1 MISPPRN
8 QVGTVADDVSRS
20 DLPRADSG
28 AVLREHE
35 LRVVRCR
42 YPLCPRRDC
51 HPKDASAF
59 GPPIRRISPG
69 KVPLRNGRR
78 TQIWSAT
85 FKDQQ
90 RAPGAPRSTW
100 LLVVGSFPSR
110 CRRHA
115 LCLLRMSDAQSRH
128 GDGRGPSARFRQV
141 RSMLRAYA
149 SRVGVFLRDF
159 LSFFSRVAARSRALL
174 FLACTTCVSGRLLA
188 KDFSC
193 GGGRCVCRRRVPRG
207 RRVRFGASIF
217 VREEKAHRRPP
228 SSPATPGPRRFGVP
242 VHGPQ
247 YPMFPMQ
254 YFQIINF
261 QLYFFAKYHL
271 NTLLFVYNFPGS
283 PVLPGAAQKKQ
294 VFCETGPKEILIG
307 HHA

>member
-8 QVGTVADDVSRS
+8 RVGTVADAVSRS
-20 DLPRADSG
+20 DLLPRADSG

-42 YPLCPRRDC
+42 YPLCPRRVC

-128 GDGRGPSARFRQV
+128 GDGRGPSARFRQDKV
-141 RSMLRAYA
+141 VTMLRTYA
-149 SRVGVFLRDF
+149 SRVGVFSPDF
-159 LSFFSRVAARSRALL
+159 FVLFFE
-174 FLACTTCVSGRLLA
+174 G
-188 KDFSC
+188 SC
-193 GGGRCVCRRRVPRG
+193 PVGRCCFLRARP
-207 RRVRFGASIF
+207 ASL
-217 VREEKAHRRPP
+217 VD
-228 SSPATPGPRRFGVP
+228 S
-242 VHGPQ
+242 
-247 YPMFPMQ
+247 
-254 YFQIINF
+254 
-261 QLYFFAKYHL
+261 
-271 NTLLFVYNFPGS
+271 
-283 PVLPGAAQKKQ
+283 
-294 VFCETGPKEILIG
+294 
-307 HHA
+307 

>member
-8 QVGTVADDVSRS
+8 RVGTVADDVSRS

-110 CRRHA
+110 GHVVC
-115 LCLLRMSDAQSRH
+115 
-128 GDGRGPSARFRQV
+128 
-141 RSMLRAYA
+141 
-149 SRVGVFLRDF
+149 
-159 LSFFSRVAARSRALL
+159 RALTL
-174 FLACTTCVSGRLLA
+174 VTGRARMTSHDL
-188 KDFSC
+188 
-193 GGGRCVCRRRVPRG
+193 
-207 RRVRFGASIF
+207 
-217 VREEKAHRRPP
+217 
-228 SSPATPGPRRFGVP
+228 SSPQSSG
-242 VHGPQ
+242 HGR
-247 YPMFPMQ
+247 
-254 YFQIINF
+254 
-261 QLYFFAKYHL
+261 
-271 NTLLFVYNFPGS
+271 
-283 PVLPGAAQKKQ
+283 
-294 VFCETGPKEILIG
+294 
-307 HHA
+307 

>member
-8 QVGTVADDVSRS
+8 RVGTVADAVSRS
-20 DLPRADSG
+20 DLLPRADSG

-141 RSMLRAYA
+141 RSSMLRTYA
-149 SRVGVFLRDF
+149 SRVGVFSRDF
-159 LSFFSRVAARSRALL
+159 LSFFSRVAARSGAVVS
-174 FLACTTCVSGRLLA
+174 CVHDLRLWSTRSQGLQLWWGA
-188 KDFSC
+188 VRLSATRF
-193 GGGRCVCRRRVPRG
+193 RG

-217 VREEKAHRRPP
+217 VREEKAHRR
-228 SSPATPGPRRFGVP
+228 SVQTS
-242 VHGPQ
+242 Q

-254 YFQIINF
+254 SKIN
-261 QLYFFAKYHL
+261 
-271 NTLLFVYNFPGS
+271 
-283 PVLPGAAQKKQ
+283 
-294 VFCETGPKEILIG
+294 
-307 HHA
+307 